1 MGRGKMLVAACAV
14 AALASI
20 SSRANADATPLYQW
34 SLNSPPNS
42 PATSDLVTPD
52 ITPNNL
58 SSDGG
63 TLEMAISNGANTWT
77 PSTSSTAAGVGTY
90 TANGGGVSGL
100 SGDYGINNSST
111 GVHGASSEGGVM
123 TTNANVLTAL
133 PSLTQFTITA
143 WVNPTA
149 TALGSGAGNLN
160 RIFDIGATQT
170 ADGTS
175 GIDGISLQMN
185 GGKVEYVVNS
195 QSAGAE
201 SFTTG
206 TGVGNALIANDWNFV
221 ALEVN
226 LQSGN
231 IFFDS
236 GIRSATGNAES
247 DNTALYQYDA
257 NSNTGTFTSTGGYRS
272 TNVGTLNTSNGTLLF
287 GSDSNTAYATL
298 LNNGTGSRAFAGL
311 GDDFQIYNSL
321 LTTQNLQDIIASDN
335 PASIPEPSIVAGM
348 ALVSGTALLR
358 RRRRT
363 GAVNRLA

>member
-1 MGRGKMLVAACAV
+1 MGRGKMLAAGCA
-14 AALASI
+14 AALLISL
-20 SSRANADATPLYQW
+20 SSRANGDATPLYQW

-42 PATSDLVTPD
+42 PATSGLVIPD
-52 ITPNNL
+52 VTPNNL

-77 PSTSSTAAGVGTY
+77 PSTSGTAAGIGTY
-90 TANGGGVSGL
+90 TANGGGVSGNA
-100 SGDYGINNSST
+100 GDYGINNSLT
-111 GVHGASSEGGVM
+111 GVHGAGSEGAAM
-123 TTNANVLTAL
+123 TTAANVLTAM
-133 PSLTQFTITA
+133 PNLTQFTITA

-175 GIDGISLQMN
+175 GVDGISLQMN

-195 QSAGAE
+195 QAAGAE

-206 TGVGNALIANDWNFV
+206 AGVGNALIANDWNFV

-226 LQSGN
+226 LQSAN
-231 IFFDS
+231 IYFDS

-257 NSNTGTFTSTGGYRS
+257 NSNTGTFTYTNGYKS
-272 TNVGTLNTSNGTLLF
+272 VGAAGNTSNGTILF
-287 GSDSNTAYATL
+287 GSDSNAAYATL
-298 LNNGTGSRAFAGL
+298 LNNGTGSRALAGL

-321 LTTQNLQDIIASDN
+321 LTTQNLQDIIAADN
-335 PASIPEPSIVAGM
+335 PASVPEPSVLAGM
-348 ALVSGTALLR
+348 AFIIATAFLR
-358 RRRRT
+358 RRRRP
-363 GAVNRLA
+363 GAPDRLVG